1 MSLSTDASIIGHKQ
15 SGFTL
20 IEVMIV
26 VVVIAILASIAL
38 PSYRIYVKKSAEA
51 DVQKKMLS
59 LASELEQWR
68 AKALTYK
75 GYTPRQ
81 DSINS
86 DGEISY
92 PASNANYTIKLG
104 EVNGS
109 TFQPLNKTTPASSKT
124 KVSVRGTDWVMI
136 ATPTSEGSFPNANT
150 YLLKS
155 DGSRCYVDHSKSLT
169 ASSSCTGAESW

>member
-1 MSLSTDASIIGHKQ
+1 MSVNTDALFTRHKQ

-38 PSYRIYVKKSAEA
+38 PSYRIYVQRSAEA
-51 DVQKKMLS
+51 DVQKKMRS
-59 LASELEQWR
+59 LTAELEQWR

-75 GYTPRQ
+75 GYTPKQ

-104 EVNGS
+104 EVHTDKDKN
-109 TFQPLNKTTPASSKT
+109 QVVKALNSNDAEI
-124 KVSVRGTDWVMI
+124 RGTDWVI
-136 ATPTSEGSFPNANT
+136 LATPKSTGGFPNANT

-155 DGSRCYVDHSKSLT
+155 DGSRCYVDHAMTLT
-169 ASSSCTGAESW
+169 VSSDCTGAESW